1 KKNIRESSFSNIKI
15 PLQIGEQRTK
25 ESLGFYLRKPP
36 SHNAHKLFDGS
47 SQRNATTYI
56 NHSISESLRRGSPSQ
71 ALAIFS
77 KNLQLGLSG
86 RNIINEVTLCLALK
100 ACRGDTKLGCQV
112 HGFSITSGFTSF
124 VCVSNAVMGMYR
136 KAGRFDNALCIFES
150 LVDRDVVSWNT
161 ILSGFDE
168 DQVAMSFVVRMR
180 SAGVVFDAFTY
191 STALS
196 FCVGSEGFG
205 LGLQLHSIVVKT
217 GLESDVVVGNSF
229 ITMYSRGG
237 SFRDARRVFD
247 EKVVKDMIT
256 WNSLLS
262 GLSQGG
268 NLGFEAVLVFREM
281 MREGVELDHV
291 SFTSVITTCCHENDL
306 KIARQIHG
314 LCLKRGYATLVSV
327 GNMLMTSYWKCGV
340 VEAARSVFDEM
351 SERNVISW
359 TTMISANKDDAVS
372 IFHKMRLDGVFPN
385 EITFIGLINAVKCN
399 EQIKEGV
406 KIHGICIKTGF
417 ASKPSIGNSFITMYA
432 KFEALEDAKKA
443 FDEINVKEIISWNAM
458 ISGFAQNGFSLEA
471 LRMFLSAAAEAT
483 PNEYTFGSVLNA
495 IASAENISLRHGQRC
510 HAHILK
516 LGLNSCPVVSS
527 ALLDMYAKRGSIDES
542 EKVFDEMSEKNQFVW
557 TSIISAYSSH
567 GDFESVMNSFQE
579 MVSENIAPDLITFLS
594 VLTACNRKGMVD
606 KGYEIFISMTKDYSL
621 EPSHEH
627 YSCMVDML
635 GRAGRLKEAEE
646 HMSEV
651 PGGPGVSMLQSMLGS
666 CRLHGDS
673 KMGEKVA
680 ELVMEMEPKLSGSY
694 VQMYNIHAE
703 MGQWEKAAE
712 IRRKMR
718 KREVKKEIGT
728 SWVDFI
734 GSDGSLTTIG
744 FSSGD
749 KSHSKSDEIYRMVE
763 TLGLE
768 MDLEEEVARS
778 GLLFRVV

>member
-1 KKNIRESSFSNIKI
+1 MTLLSYLHCTPSKSFPFRVFRYHLIS
-15 PLQIGEQRTK
+15 
-25 ESLGFYLRKPP
+25 
-36 SHNAHKLFDGS
+36 AHKLFDGS

-71 ALAIFS
+71 ALAIFT

-112 HGFSITSGFTSF
+112 HGFSIASGFTSF

-150 LVDRDVVSWNT
+150 LVDPDVVSWNT

-168 DQVAMSFVVRMR
+168 DQVAMSFVVKMR

-196 FCVGSEGFG
+196 FCVGFEGFG

-340 VEAARSVFDEM
+340 VEAARSVFGEM

-471 LRMFLSAAAEAT
+471 LGMFLSAAAEAT

-606 KGYEIFISMTKDYSL
+606 KGYEIFNSMTKDYSL

-627 YSCMVDML
+627 YSCIVDML

-646 HMSEV
+646 LMSEV

>member
-1 KKNIRESSFSNIKI
+1 MTLLSYLHCTPSKSFPFRVFRYHLIS
-15 PLQIGEQRTK
+15 
-25 ESLGFYLRKPP
+25 
-36 SHNAHKLFDGS
+36 AHKLFDGS

-56 NHSISESLRRGSPSQ
+56 NHSISESLRKNSPSQ
-71 ALAIFS
+71 ALAIFT

-86 RNIINEVTLCLALK
+86 RNIVNEVTLCLALK

-150 LVDRDVVSWNT
+150 LVDPDVVSWNT

-196 FCVGSEGFG
+196 FCVGFEGFS

-281 MREGVELDHV
+281 MRQGVELDHV

-340 VEAARSVFDEM
+340 VEAARSVFYEM

-385 EITFIGLINAVKCN
+385 EVTFIGLINAVKCN

-406 KIHGICIKTGF
+406 KMHGICIKTGF

-471 LRMFLSAAAEAT
+471 LKMYLSAAAEAT

-567 GDFESVMNSFQE
+567 GDFESVMSSFQE
-579 MVSENIAPDLITFLS
+579 MVNQNIAPDLITFLS

-606 KGYEIFISMTKDYSL
+606 KGYEIFSSMTKDYCL

-646 HMSEV
+646 LMIEV

-666 CRLHGDS
+666 CRLHGNS
-673 KMGEKVA
+673 KIGEKVA

-712 IRRKMR
+712 IRRRMR
-718 KREVKKEIGT
+718 KKDVKKEIGT

-734 GSDGSLTTIG
+734 DSEGSLTTIG

-749 KSHSKSDEIYRMVE
+749 KSHPKSDEIYGMVE

>member
-1 KKNIRESSFSNIKI
+1 MTLLSYLHCTPSKSFPFRVFRYHLIS
-15 PLQIGEQRTK
+15 
-25 ESLGFYLRKPP
+25 
-36 SHNAHKLFDGS
+36 AHKLFDGS

-56 NHSISESLRRGSPSQ
+56 NHSISESLRKNSPSQ
-71 ALAIFS
+71 ALAIFT

-86 RNIINEVTLCLALK
+86 RNIVNEVTLCLALK

-150 LVDRDVVSWNT
+150 LVDPDVVSWNT

-196 FCVGSEGFG
+196 FCVGFEGFS

-281 MREGVELDHV
+281 MRQGVELDHV

-327 GNMLMTSYWKCGV
+327 GNMLMTSYWRCGV
-340 VEAARSVFDEM
+340 VEAERSVFYEM

-385 EITFIGLINAVKCN
+385 EVTFIGLINAVKCN

-406 KIHGICIKTGF
+406 KMHGICIKTGF

-471 LRMFLSAAAEAT
+471 LKMYLSAAAEAT

-567 GDFESVMNSFQE
+567 GDFESVMSSFQE
-579 MVSENIAPDLITFLS
+579 MVNQNIAPDLITFLS

-606 KGYEIFISMTKDYSL
+606 KGYEIFSSMTKDYCL

-646 HMSEV
+646 LMIEV

-666 CRLHGDS
+666 CRLHGNS
-673 KMGEKVA
+673 KIGEKVA

-712 IRRKMR
+712 IRRRMR
-718 KREVKKEIGT
+718 KKDVKKEIGT

-734 GSDGSLTTIG
+734 DSEGSLTTIG

-749 KSHSKSDEIYRMVE
+749 KSHPKSDEIYGMVE

>member
-1 KKNIRESSFSNIKI
+1 MTLLSYLHCTPSKSFPFRIFRYHLIS
-15 PLQIGEQRTK
+15 
-25 ESLGFYLRKPP
+25 
-36 SHNAHKLFDGS
+36 AHKLFDGS

-56 NHSISESLRRGSPSQ
+56 NHSISESLRRNSPSQ

-327 GNMLMTSYWKCGV
+327 GNMLMTSYWK
-340 VEAARSVFDEM
+340 EDE
-351 SERNVISW
+351 
-359 TTMISANKDDAVS
+359 
-372 IFHKMRLDGVFPN
+372 
-385 EITFIGLINAVKCN
+385 
-399 EQIKEGV
+399 
-406 KIHGICIKTGF
+406 
-417 ASKPSIGNSFITMYA
+417 
-432 KFEALEDAKKA
+432 
-443 FDEINVKEIISWNAM
+443 
-458 ISGFAQNGFSLEA
+458 
-471 LRMFLSAAAEAT
+471 
-483 PNEYTFGSVLNA
+483 
-495 IASAENISLRHGQRC
+495 
-510 HAHILK
+510 
-516 LGLNSCPVVSS
+516 
-527 ALLDMYAKRGSIDES
+527 DME
-542 EKVFDEMSEKNQFVW
+542 
-557 TSIISAYSSH
+557 
-567 GDFESVMNSFQE
+567 
-579 MVSENIAPDLITFLS
+579 
-594 VLTACNRKGMVD
+594 
-606 KGYEIFISMTKDYSL
+606 
-621 EPSHEH
+621 
-627 YSCMVDML
+627 
-635 GRAGRLKEAEE
+635 
-646 HMSEV
+646 
-651 PGGPGVSMLQSMLGS
+651 
-666 CRLHGDS
+666 
-673 KMGEKVA
+673 
-680 ELVMEMEPKLSGSY
+680 
-694 VQMYNIHAE
+694 
-703 MGQWEKAAE
+703 
-712 IRRKMR
+712 
-718 KREVKKEIGT
+718 
-728 SWVDFI
+728 
-734 GSDGSLTTIG
+734 
-744 FSSGD
+744 
-749 KSHSKSDEIYRMVE
+749 
-763 TLGLE
+763 
-768 MDLEEEVARS
+768 
-778 GLLFRVV
+778 